1 MAQQKIAV
9 FELKNVEILYKAQ
22 FEKPLLDIAL
32 PQIQANLLKFI
43 FNEFNLKFKDI
54 VINNQAISSNL
65 LYFRKFFLSHVSY
78 FETLLGVDE
87 IQTIYANP
95 EAANIAWQLT
105 ITLLDSV
112 KNLTNISFSN
122 QSLTFNIHC
131 LPETMK
137 YQYFINNIN
146 QFNIDSNIL
155 MTKGATFSI
164 KQPPWKGGFANIIF
178 DQSLLIPDGLFIFYQ
193 AYFDNSI
200 QQYQNL
206 LLDTLK
212 FLHEFIEPTFK
223 LHIKYVGR

>member
-1 MAQQKIAV
+1 MASQKKAV

-22 FEKPLLDIAL
+22 FEIPLLDIAL
-32 PQIQANLLKFI
+32 PQFQANLLKHI
-43 FNEFNLKFKDI
+43 FNEFKLKFKDI
-54 VINNQAISSNL
+54 LINNQAISSNL
-65 LYFRKFFLSHVSY
+65 IYFRKILSSPVSH
-78 FETLLGVDE
+78 FDTLLGVDE
-87 IQTIYANP
+87 IQTIFANP
-95 EAANIAWQLT
+95 ETSEIAWQPT
-105 ITLLDSV
+105 VSLLDFINNIA
-112 KNLTNISFSN
+112 KISFSN
-122 QSLTFNIHC
+122 QSLTLNVHC
-131 LPETMK
+131 MHEKHK
-137 YQYFINNIN
+137 YNNFINNIN
-146 QFNIDSNIL
+146 TFKIDSSVS